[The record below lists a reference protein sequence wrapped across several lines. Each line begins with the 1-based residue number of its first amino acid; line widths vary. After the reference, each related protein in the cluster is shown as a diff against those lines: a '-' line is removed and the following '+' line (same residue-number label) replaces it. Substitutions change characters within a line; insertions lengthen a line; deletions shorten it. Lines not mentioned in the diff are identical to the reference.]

1 MTFQINAW
9 LEHPTNPKLSISDKS
24 SGMTLME
31 WQGAQLHRLLSK
43 GGLVA
48 EDFRRNSD
56 SEQQALARELF
67 LLCCQE

>member
-9 LEHPTNPKLSISDKS
+9 LEQPNPTLSISEKS
-24 SGMTLME
+24 SGLMLLQ

-48 EDFRRNSD
+48 EDFRHHGENQ
-56 SEQQALARELF
+56 QQALARELF

>member
-9 LEHPTNPKLSISDKS
+9 LEHPTPKLSISDKS
-24 SGMTLME
+24 SGMTLLE

-48 EDFRRNSD
+48 EDFRRNSE

>member
-9 LEHPTNPKLSISDKS
+9 LDHPQPTLSICDKH
-24 SGMTLME
+24 SGMTLLQ
-31 WQGAQLHRLLSK
+31 WQGAQLQRLLHK

-48 EDFRRNSD
+48 ADFQRHEE

-67 LLCCQE
+67 LLCCQD

>member
-9 LEHPTNPKLSISDKS
+9 LDHPEPKLTISDKA
-24 SGMTLME
+24 SGMTLLE
-31 WQGAQLHRLLSK
+31 WQGAQLNRLLDK

-48 EDFRRNSD
+48 ADFHHGSD

-67 LLCCQE
+67 LLCCQD